1 MEEVI
6 IKTKYRMNENS
17 KNYIKEIKQLM
28 LKKYDI
34 HVGNKEIVESALA
47 KMYKEM
53 GLNEK

>member
-1 MEEVI
+1 MEDKIV
-6 IKTKYRMNENS
+6 KTKYRINENS
-17 KNYIKEIKQLM
+17 KKYIKEIKQLM
-28 LKKYDI
+28 LNKYDI